1 MEEAP
6 SQIKILLS
14 LQLAEGKYLRFY
26 YFTSVSLAPKK
37 VFQINTKTGLP
48 LYRHKQA
55 SFKLMVG

>member
-1 MEEAP
+1 MEEAS

-37 VFQINTKTGLP
+37 VFQINTKDYHCADISKIALN
-48 LYRHKQA
+48 
-55 SFKLMVG
+55 